1 MSDKAVVI
9 GGSGFL
15 GSHLAD
21 ELTARGC
28 QTIIFDRKESSWI
41 SNDQEMV
48 VGSLDDTALLQET
61 IDGARYVFHLA
72 GIADIKEAGIK
83 PLDVLQANILGSA
96 NVIEACLAVGHVE
109 RFVFA
114 SSVYVYSDQGSFY
127 RVSKQAVELLLET
140 YHMELGLPYTILRY
154 GSLYGPRSQDWN
166 GLKARINQAIRER
179 RIDYPGTGDELR
191 EYIHVKDAAR
201 MSVDALGPEY
211 ANACFTLTGTQ
222 VLSSRELLDLINE
235 IMGGNLDISFDPGA
249 AAAGHYGL
257 TPYRYTPKK
266 ARKMVPTT
274 FYDIGQGVL
283 ELIEEVSQA
292 QDIGQE

>member
-1 MSDKAVVI
+1 MSDKVVVI

-21 ELTARGC
+21 ELTVRGYEVVVY
-28 QTIIFDRKESSWI
+28 DRTQSAWLRD
-41 SNDQEMV
+41 DQSMV
-48 VGSLDDTALLQET
+48 IGSLSDTELLNET
-61 IDGARYVFHLA
+61 IAGSRYVYHLA
-72 GIADIKEAGIK
+72 GIADIKEAGTKPVEVIK
-83 PLDVLQANILGSA
+83 DNILGSA
-96 NVIEACLAVGHVE
+96 NVVEACLADGNIE

-127 RVSKQAVELLLET
+127 RVSKQAVESLLET
-140 YHMELGLPYTILRY
+140 YHSECGLPYTVLRY

-166 GLKARINQAIRER
+166 GLKVRIRQAVNEGKIE
-179 RIDYPGTGDELR
+179 YPGTGKELR
-191 EYIHVKDAAR
+191 EYIHIKDAAR
-201 MSVDALGPEY
+201 MSVDALGLEF

-222 VLSSRELLDLINE
+222 VLSSKELLDLINE
-235 IMGGNLDISFDPGA
+235 IMGGQLEISFTDSVA
-249 AAAGHYGL
+249 SAGHYGM

-283 ELIEEVSQA
+283 ELIEEVHQA
-292 QDIGQE
+292 MEEGLD